1 MSTATPARA
10 EHADLVL
17 REDAQGIARLTLNR
31 PAARNALSME
41 MMAALQARLDAI
53 ADERAVKIVIL
64 AAAGPGFC
72 AGHDLKQMMA
82 HKGDAAYYR
91 RVFETCSALMT
102 SIVRL
107 PQLVIAEVQG
117 VATAAGSQLVASCD
131 LAIAASA
138 ARFAL
143 PGVNIGLFC
152 STPMVAVSRNVA
164 RKHVMEMLVTGDL
177 ISAEKAC
184 EIGLIN
190 RVVPPAALAAETAG
204 LAAQIV
210 AKSPHTLKVGK
221 EAFYRQV
228 EMPLDDAY
236 AYTGQ
241 VMAENM
247 LAADAVEGITAFI
260 DKRPPTWE
268 E

>member
-1 MSTATPARA
+1 M
-10 EHADLVL
+10 L

-31 PAARNALSME
+31 PAARGALSME

-53 ADERAVKIVIL
+53 AGERAVKYVIL
-64 AAAGPGFC
+64 AAAGPGLRR
-72 AGHDLKQMMA
+72 HDLKQMMA

-138 ARFAL
+138 ACFAL

-152 STPMVAVSRNVA
+152 STPMVAVSRNGA
-164 RKHVMEMLVTGDL
+164 NT
-177 ISAEKAC
+177 S
-184 EIGLIN
+184 
-190 RVVPPAALAAETAG
+190 
-204 LAAQIV
+204 
-210 AKSPHTLKVGK
+210 
-221 EAFYRQV
+221 
-228 EMPLDDAY
+228 
-236 AYTGQ
+236 
-241 VMAENM
+241 
-247 LAADAVEGITAFI
+247 
-260 DKRPPTWE
+260 
-268 E
+268 

>member
-1 MSTATPARA
+1 
-10 EHADLVL
+10 
-17 REDAQGIARLTLNR
+17 
-31 PAARNALSME
+31 
-41 MMAALQARLDAI
+41 
-53 ADERAVKIVIL
+53 
-64 AAAGPGFC
+64 
-72 AGHDLKQMMA
+72 
-82 HKGDAAYYR
+82 
-91 RVFETCSALMT
+91 MT

-164 RKHVMEMLVTGDL
+164 RKHVMEMLVTGEL

-190 RVVPPAALAAETAG
+190 RVVAPAALAAETTD
-204 LAAQIV
+204 LAVQVV

-247 LAADAVEGITAFI
+247 LTNDAVEGITAFI